1 MQLRN
6 ALARSE
12 YREFVSHANS
22 IPDEDAVHS
31 QKNPTNIPPLGDY
44 VTNSD
49 EAIAAVLN
57 KDDAIDKTLTHSET
71 ANQYSASTQTTKSI
85 KFNPNY
91 DSVRDLNVDN
101 DVVMKVYP
109 EEITDISVAGYIL
122 RDHISNIM
130 FARMSGL

>member
-1 MQLRN
+1 M
-6 ALARSE
+6 
-12 YREFVSHANS
+12 
-22 IPDEDAVHS
+22 
-31 QKNPTNIPPLGDY
+31 
-44 VTNSD
+44 TNSD